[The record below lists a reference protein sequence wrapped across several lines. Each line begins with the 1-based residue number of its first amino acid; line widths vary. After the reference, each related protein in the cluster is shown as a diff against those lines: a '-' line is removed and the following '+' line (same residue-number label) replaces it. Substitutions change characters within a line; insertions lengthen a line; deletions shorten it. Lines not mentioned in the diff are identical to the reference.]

1 MIFPESFMGLMGN
14 IPSTPRPL
22 KVLDS
27 DRRKKLL
34 DLASFLLQG
43 TAVESTERTVRFLV
57 MLAQTSHEPDPVPF
71 LQWQST
77 RTQSDMDMLAQRDP
91 NHCKTLQRIVPQMR
105 FAARIGR

>member
-1 MIFPESFMGLMGN
+1 MGLMGD

-22 KVLDS
+22 KVLDH

-43 TAVESTERTVRFLV
+43 NPVQSTERTVRFLV
-57 MLAQTSHEPDPVPF
+57 MLAQARHVPDPVPV
-71 LQWQST
+71 LSWQST
-77 RTQSDMDMLAQRDP
+77 RTNSDMDILAHWDP

-105 FAARIGR
+105 FAARIGRR